1 MLIAG
6 AAIMIISYVVAIP
19 YFLPQGSDG
28 AEYSIRPG
36 EATAITHNLSP
47 GQAAFSVNFQELPE
61 KPVMTV
67 KDQSGKVLYNGTA
80 TGSPFVVPVNASA
93 AGNYTLFIAN
103 PSSETLRAVV
113 LVGDEATAVTLG
125 FIQIAGIMVLAAGAI
140 VTVLDSRRSKK
151 MRQFGDVSDLR

>member
-6 AAIMIISYVVAIP
+6 GAIMIISYVVAIP
-19 YFLPQGSDG
+19 YFLPQGSEG

-36 EATAITHNLSP
+36 ETAAITRNLPP
-47 GQAAFSVNFQELPE
+47 GQAAFSVTFQELAERPI
-61 KPVMTV
+61 MTV
-67 KDQSGKVLYNGTA
+67 KDQEGEVLYNSTA
-80 TGSPFVVPVNASA
+80 TGSPFVVPVNAAA

-113 LVGDEATAVTLG
+113 LVGDEATTVTLG